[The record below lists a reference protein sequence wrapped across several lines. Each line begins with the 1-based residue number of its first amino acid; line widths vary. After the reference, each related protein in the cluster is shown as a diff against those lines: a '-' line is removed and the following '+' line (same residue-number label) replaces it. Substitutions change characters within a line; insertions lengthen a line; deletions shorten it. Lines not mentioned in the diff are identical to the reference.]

1 MRAIEGGYSMCWPL
15 LRRKTCCQCAVGSFK
30 EGLAE

>member
-15 LRRKTCCQCAVGSFK
+15 LRRKMCCQYAVGSFK